1 MKELEIKKE
10 RKEIISNE
18 KEIIKEIIKGEYQE
32 EEKKSEVFELEQ
44 EKLDKDTMQVNKVL
58 KNKRIKKKKDSSKID
73 KFLKKLGVE
82 EQEKKKPEFE
92 IDQ

>member
-1 MKELEIKKE
+1 ME

-32 EEKKSEVFELEQ
+32 EKKKSEVFELEQ
-44 EKLDKDTMQVNKVL
+44 EPLDKDTIQDIKVHQNK
-58 KNKRIKKKKDSSKID
+58 KTKKKKDSSKLD

-82 EQEKKKPEFE
+82 EPEKKKPEFE